1 MAETLGVFRKQGEG
15 SLGLKRLATH
25 SSQYLLGSKI
35 PADTDRTRGNSV
47 VARRSTAFHLAY
59 LSKFVSETFVT
70 GGYKGPQK
78 QLSFFKLE
86 ILEAQLYKCIRF
98 IFE

>member
-1 MAETLGVFRKQGEG
+1 MLLDSKKQFYVVFFSETVKRSGRNPGSLQKAGGR
-15 SLGLKRLATH
+15 SLGLKGLATH

-35 PADTDRTRGNSV
+35 PADTDRTQCNSV

-70 GGYKGPQK
+70 G
-78 QLSFFKLE
+78 
-86 ILEAQLYKCIRF
+86 
-98 IFE
+98 